1 MKIELNK
8 MTVSVIMPTYNEEE
22 TLSKIIDRVLKQKNV
37 NEIIVVDDGSKDKSW
52 NILKSIKNP
61 KVKPFKHNKNQG
73 KGAAI
78 ITGIN
83 KAKFDYILIQDA
95 DLEYDPVNYPA
106 LFEKATQK
114 VTIFGSRL
122 KTKNNFAYIRTY
134 LGNIFITTIG
144 NILFNIRLTDSYTCY
159 KLIPTNI
166 AKSLNLNSNGFEI
179 EAEITG
185 KLAKRKIPIVEVPIS
200 YKPRNYKQG
209 KKIKAKDAIKGFLT
223 YLKIRFS

>member
-1 MKIELNK
+1 MK
-8 MTVSVIMPTYNEEE
+8 VSVIIPSFNEEK
-22 TLSKIIDRVLKQKNV
+22 TLKTIIDKVLKQKDIS
-37 NEIIVVDDGSKDKSW
+37 EIIVVDDGSKDKSW
-52 NILKSIKNP
+52 DILKSIKNS
-61 KVKPFKHNKNQG
+61 KIKSFKHDKNQG

-83 KAKFDYILIQDA
+83 KASFDYVLIQDA
-95 DLEYDPVNYPA
+95 DLEYDPVNYQA
-106 LFEKATQK
+106 IFKKASKK
-114 VTIFGSRL
+114 VAVFGSRL

-166 AKSLNLNSNGFEI
+166 AKSLKLNSKGFEI

-185 KLAKRKIPIVEVPIS
+185 KLAMRKIPIIEVPIS
-200 YKPRNYKQG
+200 YKPRNYEEG
-209 KKIKAKDAIKGFLT
+209 KKIKAKDAINGFVT
-223 YLKIRFS
+223 YLKVRFS